1 MTFSAPP
8 DLSIYVMFLVGI
20 YVGVKLAKSNKKFF
34 NMPKP
39 V

>member
-1 MTFSAPP
+1 MTFSAHP